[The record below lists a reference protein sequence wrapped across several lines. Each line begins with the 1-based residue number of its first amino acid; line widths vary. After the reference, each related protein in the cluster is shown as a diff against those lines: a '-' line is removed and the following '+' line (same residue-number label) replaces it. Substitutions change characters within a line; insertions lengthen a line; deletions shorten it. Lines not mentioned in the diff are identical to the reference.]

1 MDFELQQHGE
11 RSTGPPC
18 GGRRKTHSDLIL
30 KIDSAKQSGYRLAS
44 NYIQSKN
51 MQVNHIHLCAESLYS
66 NYDSSKNLFKSFVL
80 NLR

>member
-1 MDFELQQHGE
+1 MENVAQVLHVVGGE
-11 RSTGPPC
+11 R
-18 GGRRKTHSDLIL
+18 HSDLIL
-30 KIDSAKQSGYRLAS
+30 KIDSAKPSGYRLAS

-80 NLR
+80 NLS